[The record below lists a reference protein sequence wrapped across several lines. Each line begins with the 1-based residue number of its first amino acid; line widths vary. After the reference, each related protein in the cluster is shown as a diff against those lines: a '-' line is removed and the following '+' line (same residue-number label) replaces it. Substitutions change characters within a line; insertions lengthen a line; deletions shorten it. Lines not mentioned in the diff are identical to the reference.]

1 MRNNTGTVVIGA
13 GLRFNTPR
21 PDTVAWQLDTGG
33 GGRAFQTGAL
43 LITAN
48 VGPTNVTT
56 LNTASF
62 FTGRGGDLIIAQ
74 DNPNAYFISLAGLG
88 NGAANTTNIVK
99 IGQGTVSLTGP
110 GNYSG
115 NLFLN
120 QGTWMITQNAQLGV
134 AATAAAT
141 NINGGTL
148 VANAVNV
155 TLDNAG
161 ANQRPIVLGSGLT
174 STLAATAG
182 NTLNVTGV
190 VSDSVTGSPANLNIG
205 AGIIVGSGA
214 STPNPELD
222 GNGTV
227 ALTGVNTYS
236 GNTTITGGAT
246 LQINGL
252 NAIGGT
258 SRVRLDG
265 GTIQYAATST
275 NGSTDIST
283 KPLIFGAGGATIHTG
298 GNNVTLANSIGGSGA
313 GGLTKAGAGI
323 LTLGG
328 ANLYSG
334 GTTINAGTLLATN
347 TTGSATGAGA
357 ITVNAGATLGGTGI
371 SRAPPHSA
379 SARARRPAAASWRQA
394 PAASARS
401 RWEDSPRA
409 PIACST
415 MKSPH
420 WHRTI
425 N

>member
-1 MRNNTGTVVIGA
+1 MANDIVNNSNALTLAGGTLNVKSGSGTNSQTFSATAINAGYSGIAVNSGTGTTNLTLGTLTRANGGAVRITPAAAGTISATVATIAQNSITPVAGVGVIIGANNNPYTFITDASGNLLDFGALDGAGHIVGATTQTGLSAANPGSGNQNSGSSAAFNTTQTGAPIVDFTNTGGTGLRNNTGTVVIGA

-21 PDTVAWQLDTGG
+21 PDTVAWQLDTGSA
-33 GGRAFQTGAL
+33 GRAFQTGAL

-56 LNTASF
+56 LTAGGF

-88 NGAANTTNIVK
+88 NGAANTTNVVK
-99 IGQGTVSLTGP
+99 IGQGTVSLTGA

-148 VANAVNV
+148 VANAANV

-161 ANQRPIVLGSGLT
+161 ANQRPLVLGSGLT

-190 VSDSVTGSPANLNIG
+190 VSDSVSGSPANLNIG
-205 AGIIVGSGA
+205 TGIIVGSGA

-227 ALTGVNTYS
+227 ALTG
-236 GNTTITGGAT
+236 
-246 LQINGL
+246 
-252 NAIGGT
+252 
-258 SRVRLDG
+258 R
-265 GTIQYAATST
+265 
-275 NGSTDIST
+275 
-283 KPLIFGAGGATIHTG
+283 
-298 GNNVTLANSIGGSGA
+298 
-313 GGLTKAGAGI
+313 
-323 LTLGG
+323 
-328 ANLYSG
+328 
-334 GTTINAGTLLATN
+334 
-347 TTGSATGAGA
+347 
-357 ITVNAGATLGGTGI
+357 
-371 SRAPPHSA
+371 
-379 SARARRPAAASWRQA
+379 
-394 PAASARS
+394 
-401 RWEDSPRA
+401 
-409 PIACST
+409 
-415 MKSPH
+415 
-420 WHRTI
+420 
-425 N
+425 

>member
-1 MRNNTGTVVIGA
+1 MAPIVDFTNTGTTGLRNNTGTVVIGA

-21 PDTVAWQLDTGG
+21 PDTVAWQLDTGSA
-33 GGRAFQTGAL
+33 GRAFQTGAL

-56 LNTASF
+56 LTAGGF

-88 NGAANTTNIVK
+88 NGTATTTNVVK
-99 IGQGTVSLTGP
+99 IGQGTVSLTGA

-120 QGTWMITQNAQLGV
+120 QGTWMITQNAQLGA

-148 VANAVNV
+148 VANAANV

-161 ANQRPIVLGSGLT
+161 ADRRPLVLGSGLT

-190 VSDSVTGSPANLNIG
+190 VSDSVSGSPANLTIG
-205 AGIIVGSGA
+205 TGIIVGSGA

-227 ALTGVNTYS
+227 ALTAVNTYS
-236 GNTTITGGAT
+236 GNTSITGGAT
-246 LQINGL
+246 LQINGI

-258 SRVRLDG
+258 SRVRLDS
-265 GTIQYAATST
+265 GTIQYAASST
-275 NGSTDIST
+275 NGSTEIST

-298 GNNVTLANSIGGSGA
+298 GNNVTLANSIGGSGTGA
-313 GGLTKAGAGI
+313 LTKAGNGI

-328 ANLYSG
+328 AELVLRRDDNQRRHVVGDQHDWIGDGLGRNCRQRRGDAWRHRHSRG
-334 GTTINAGTLLATN
+334 HRHSRHRHGHAGQRRHP
-347 TTGSATGAGA
+347 G
-357 ITVNAGATLGGTGI
+357 
-371 SRAPPHSA
+371 
-379 SARARRPAAASWRQA
+379 ARRRRRRHA
-394 PAASARS
+394 
-401 RWEDSPRA
+401 
-409 PIACST
+409 
-415 MKSPH
+415 H
-420 WHRTI
+420 LGRTRRRRR
-425 N
+425 